1 MLNCQMI
8 FEIVL
13 EKYIYTEWK
22 KIGYN
27 QKNCEGASCIIQIQ
41 EIPRKKVEKKIPQSK
56 IRLLTLAVSKNL
68 IEQRGI

>member
-1 MLNCQMI
+1 VSDNKFFLKKYVCLVCYIINKNIVEHEIVNILMLNCQMI

-27 QKNCEGASCIIQIQ
+27 
-41 EIPRKKVEKKIPQSK
+41 
-56 IRLLTLAVSKNL
+56 
-68 IEQRGI
+68 

>member
-1 MLNCQMI
+1 MSDNKFFLKKNVCLVYYIINKNIVEHEIVNILMLNCQMI

-27 QKNCEGASCIIQIQ
+27 
-41 EIPRKKVEKKIPQSK
+41 
-56 IRLLTLAVSKNL
+56 
-68 IEQRGI
+68 